1 MFIADSVAGTRA
13 KRKTIV
19 SYWLNVL
26 EGSNVLLMISEEEE
40 EKKRPRS

>member
-1 MFIADSVAGTRA
+1 MADSVAGTGT
-13 KRKTIV
+13 KMKTID

-40 EKKRPRS
+40 EKKRSRS